1 MCIVIGNIV
10 PSVGTY
16 IYLEPEDR
24 KTLRDIT
31 ILEGK
36 LLGFEGEIH
45 SSFFMLIKN
54 FNNNKKGL
62 KYFCTKEYKTYIALG
77 EQLHETIDAVVNK
90 YGKLCLPYESVGN
103 KYTMVIAYV
112 LKLQELK
119 KYDALTLYETVRQ
132 QITPPPIV
140 SQKIAS
146 PSKD

>member
-1 MCIVIGNIV
+1 MIGNIV

-24 KTLRDIT
+24 KTLRDIS

-45 SSFFMLIKN
+45 SPFFLLIKN
-54 FNNNKKGL
+54 FNNNKKDL

-77 EQLHETIDAVVNK
+77 DQLHQTIDTVIDR
-90 YGKLCLPYESVGN
+90 YGKVCIPYKGAD
-103 KYTMVIAYV
+103 KQYTMVIADV
-112 LKLQELK
+112 LKLQELR
-119 KYDALTLYETVRQ
+119 KYDAITFYETVRQ
-132 QITPPPIV
+132 RIAPLPAN
-140 SQKIAS
+140 SQKKAN